1 MPDLLWINPSAEHYR
16 NGGRVGINRR
26 QFLAS
31 ASLAGGGL
39 ILGVVLNPEQILAA
53 EGGTNESILL
63 NAWLRIAPD
72 NSITIISPQAEMGQG
87 IQTTLPAVLADELG
101 AEWSRVRLENAP
113 ADPAYRNPRLNWQ
126 FTGNSESTTAFFD
139 LMRAMGAAG
148 RQMLIEAAARHWTV
162 DPRSCRAERSQVMHT
177 PTRRSLTYGE
187 LVDAAAAMP
196 RPEKPALKR
205 PADWTLIGKSL
216 HRVENAGKVGG
227 SAIFGMDVQV
237 PG

>member
-87 IQTTLPAVLADELG
+87 IQTTLPAILADELG
-101 AEWSRVRLENAP
+101 ADWSQVKLENAP

-139 LMRAMGAAG
+139 LMRQMGARA
-148 RQMLIEAAARHWTV
+148 REMLIAAAAQRWKV
-162 DPRSCRAERSQVMHT
+162 EPSQCRSESSKIVHVSSGRSFT
-177 PTRRSLTYGE
+177 FGE
-187 LVDAAAAMP
+187 LAVDAAKQP
-196 RPEKPALKR
+196 PVENPALK
-205 PADWTLIGKSL
+205 PEKEWQLVGKSL
-216 HRVENAGKVGG
+216 PRVENAAKLDG
-227 SAIFGMDVQV
+227 SAVFGMDVQV
-237 PG
+237 P